1 MEKIKISI
9 GIPVYNGEKFLT
21 GKILSILNQNYS
33 DFELIISDNGST
45 DSTKQICEK
54 FALEDKRIRFFS
66 HEKNLGPNW
75 NFNFILQKAE
85 GEYFMWTAV
94 DDKILDGFIR
104 KNLDIL
110 EKKSNIVCCASQ
122 VKYFGMK
129 TENLKK
135 RTYKSFIKK
144 IVDRFQ
150 NLQNYSASGTFES
163 KFRYYLKLRGH
174 HHIFFGMY
182 RTIQLKKILVVD
194 KKLSIHFDL
203 VTMLNTL
210 RFGDIHVI
218 DEILMERYDDGLSA
232 KGFFNYKKSN
242 KLNFI
247 QAISYNYPFT
257 KWSFK
262 NFGYTICLKNLDL
275 FIIWNLEPLFFL
287 IIDIIRKI
295 NYMEKMR

>member
-1 MEKIKISI
+1 
-9 GIPVYNGEKFLT
+9 
-21 GKILSILNQNYS
+21 
-33 DFELIISDNGST
+33 
-45 DSTKQICEK
+45 
-54 FALEDKRIRFFS
+54 
-66 HEKNLGPNW
+66 
-75 NFNFILQKAE
+75 
-85 GEYFMWTAV
+85 
-94 DDKILDGFIR
+94 
-104 KNLDIL
+104 
-110 EKKSNIVCCASQ
+110 
-122 VKYFGMK
+122 
-129 TENLKK
+129 
-135 RTYKSFIKK
+135 
-144 IVDRFQ
+144 
-150 NLQNYSASGTFES
+150 
-163 KFRYYLKLRGH
+163 
-174 HHIFFGMY
+174 
-182 RTIQLKKILVVD
+182 
-194 KKLSIHFDL
+194 
-203 VTMLNTL
+203 MLNTL